1 MGAIHPDKV
10 WHEKS
15 GAHGT
20 ETIFTGSSEKRVGG
34 GSKEGGGKAGETV
47 LQKPRRVTRRAG
59 EAGRA
64 GALHGKEVPTDPDK
78 TRLALLSGLPGGR
91 VMYHNGRN

>member
-20 ETIFTGSSEKRVGG
+20 ETIFTGSSEKRVGRGQQRGRRKGRRDRAAEAKTGHSESG
-34 GSKEGGGKAGETV
+34 GSWEGRGLAWEGG
-47 LQKPRRVTRRAG
+47 P
-59 EAGRA
+59 
-64 GALHGKEVPTDPDK
+64 H
-78 TRLALLSGLPGGR
+78 
-91 VMYHNGRN
+91 